1 MIKFLEFK
9 KIIFILAL
17 ISFGQLVAKVKLL
30 DKIVVRVN
38 GANILLSDLKKKR
51 ITKNGESFTLDEA
64 ILDELLFQKAAER
77 KLLPTETEVEKQ
89 IVSLKVNNGLGDLTE
104 AQFEE
109 ELQKEG
115 FSVAEYKTQVAK
127 MFAVERFKQ
136 AEFSE
141 RVVVTSQEVEEE
153 YKKNPIKVQ
162 EKYLL
167 KVCDLPKGSVNEK
180 GELTKK
186 SNLKWEDIG
195 WVAKSELSSKLRFVS
210 DLEKGKIS
218 KPFKNGDSYQLVKIE
233 DKESERIKSLNECY
247 SEIERVIFDQK
258 RGSFEKEF
266 EKELKDK
273 ATIVYLDASLD
284 KLA

>member
-9 KIIFILAL
+9 KIIFVLA
-17 ISFGQLVAKVKLL
+17 IVSFGQLAAKIKVL

-38 GANILLSDLKKKR
+38 GSNILFSDLKKKR
-51 ITKNGESFTLDEA
+51 ITKNGETFTLDEA

-89 IVSLKVNNGLGDLTE
+89 IVALKMNNGLGDLTE

-115 FSVAEYKTQVAK
+115 FGVAEYKTQVAK

-167 KVCDLPKGSVNEK
+167 KVCDLPKESVNEK

-186 SNLKWEDIG
+186 NNLKWEDIG
-195 WVAKSELSSKLRFVS
+195 WVSKSELSPQLRFVS
-210 DLEKGKIS
+210 KMEKGKSS

-233 DKESERIKSLNECY
+233 DKESERTKSLNESY
-247 SEIERVIFDQK
+247 SEIERLIFDQK

-273 ATIVYLDASLD
+273 ATIVYLDASLN